1 MLDGLLLQKDVKN
14 GPKRP
19 NNVQGRE
26 KTTSYLIFLKADQK
40 NKTKI
45 KQKKKQKHCKIPQN
59 VPLNKGNISRFL
71 PLKVQSQIT
80 YSFK

>member
-1 MLDGLLLQKDVKN
+1 MVCYFRKMLKMDQKDLTMSKAERRQHHILSFSRQA
-14 GPKRP
+14 K
-19 NNVQGRE
+19 
-26 KTTSYLIFLKADQK
+26 KT
-40 NKTKI
+40 

-59 VPLNKGNISRFL
+59 VPPNKGNISRFL